1 MKNYRIT
8 DEKLKELEPKI
19 REWKEMYPD
28 RVTMIKL
35 GEDPVD
41 LICKVPDASLME
53 ATFENNNLSDYK
65 KNLQL
70 CLDCVLYPEIDT
82 FNQIIAEKDTLP
94 VPIARQ
100 LVQEAGTAQ
109 KVTTKKL

>member
-1 MKNYRIT
+1 MRNYRIS
-8 DEKLKELEPKI
+8 DEKLKELQGQLA
-19 REWKEMYPD
+19 EWKETYPD

-35 GEDPVD
+35 GDDPVD
-41 LICKVPDASLME
+41 LICKVPDAALLE
-53 ATFENNNLSDYK
+53 ATFENSNLSDYK

-70 CLDCVLYPEIDT
+70 CLDCVLYPDIET
-82 FNQIIAEKDTLP
+82 FNRIIEEKDTLP

-100 LVQEAGTAQ
+100 LIQEAGTAQ